1 MSDKTADKAAEEHPG
16 AALKAARERQG
27 ASIAAVATSA
37 HLDESLVGALEEGR
51 YGAFHAPAYI
61 YGYIRAYARF
71 VGVDADPLVRRLDPS
86 WEDSSPPVEMPRPL
100 KPPLADRAQRY
111 LGPLFGGLVA
121 VVLIAA
127 AVVLWMAGWSS
138 SDWAFWKS
146 DDTQA
151 ETTPPAEPR
160 AVDTGPATV
169 VAPPPSREEPMPSRD
184 PSTATGFGDV
194 EAIEGTA
201 IDTDANAEADAPR
214 RFVAPAPTTEAAAQ
228 GAPDPTDAA
237 DSPDLEPAG
246 EDAAPTEAEPQ
257 PLNDFTLLPPDE
269 LALVFEDDS
278 WVEVEDATGETIH
291 ADLGNSGESYSIY
304 GEAPFRIVV
313 GYAPG
318 VQVAFNGE
326 PVALRPH
333 TRSSVARLVVGL

>member
-1 MSDKTADKAAEEHPG
+1 MSDKAAKAAAEEHPG

-51 YGAFHAPAYI
+51 YDAFHAPAYI

-121 VVLIAA
+121 IVLIAA

-146 DDTQA
+146 DDTQV
-151 ETTPPAEPR
+151 ETTQTADPR
-160 AVDTGPATV
+160 AADTPAPV
-169 VAPPPSREEPMPSRD
+169 VTPPPSREAPTPSRN
-184 PSTATGFGDV
+184 PSTGAGFGNA
-194 EAIEGTA
+194 EAIEDAA
-201 IDTDANAEADAPR
+201 IGTDANAEADAPR
-214 RFVAPAPTTEAAAQ
+214 RFVAPAPTVEVPAQ
-228 GAPDPTDAA
+228 GVPDSTDAA
-237 DSPDLEPAG
+237 DSPDIEPAG
-246 EDAAPTEAEPQ
+246 EDTAPTADEAQ
-257 PLNDFTLLPPDE
+257 TPLDLTLLPPDE
-269 LALVFEDDS
+269 LALTFEDDS
-278 WVEVEDATGETIH
+278 WVEVEDANGETIH

-304 GEAPFRIVV
+304 GEAPFHIVV

>member
-1 MSDKTADKAAEEHPG
+1 MSDKAAKTAAEEHPG

-51 YGAFHAPAYI
+51 YDAFHAPAYI

-121 VVLIAA
+121 IVLIAA

-151 ETTPPAEPR
+151 ETTQPADPR
-160 AVDTGPATV
+160 AADTGPATV
-169 VAPPPSREEPMPSRD
+169 VAPPPSREEPAPSRN
-184 PSTATGFGDV
+184 PSTGAGFEDA
-194 EAIEGTA
+194 EEIEGTP
-201 IDTDANAEADAPR
+201 IGTDANVEADAPR
-214 RFVAPAPTTEAAAQ
+214 RFVAPAPTVAADAQ
-228 GAPDPTDAA
+228 GAPDPTGAD

-246 EDAAPTEAEPQ
+246 EDTAPTADDAQ
-257 PLNDFTLLPPDE
+257 TPLDLTLLPPDE

-278 WVEVEDATGETIH
+278 WVEVEDAHGETIH

-304 GEAPFRIVV
+304 GEAPFHIVV

>member
-1 MSDKTADKAAEEHPG
+1 MSDKAAKTAAEEHPG

-51 YGAFHAPAYI
+51 YDAFHAPAYI

-111 LGPLFGGLVA
+111 LGALFGGLVA
-121 VVLIAA
+121 IVLIAA

-146 DDTQA
+146 DDAQV
-151 ETTPPAEPR
+151 ETTQPAEPR
-160 AVDTGPATV
+160 AADTGPATV
-169 VAPPPSREEPMPSRD
+169 VTPPPSREEPTPSRN
-184 PSTATGFGDV
+184 PSTGAGFEDT
-194 EAIEGTA
+194 EAIEDAA
-201 IDTDANAEADAPR
+201 IGTDANAEADAPR
-214 RFVAPAPTTEAAAQ
+214 RFVAPAPTTEAPAQ
-228 GAPDPTDAA
+228 DAPDPTGAA

-246 EDAAPTEAEPQ
+246 EDAMPTDVEAQPQ
-257 PLNDFTLLPPDE
+257 SDFTLLPPDE
-269 LALVFEDDS
+269 LALVFDDDS
-278 WVEVEDATGETIH
+278 WVEVEDAHGETIH

-304 GEAPFRIVV
+304 GEAPFHIVV

>member
-1 MSDKTADKAAEEHPG
+1 MNDKAASKAEKEHPG

-37 HLDESLVGALEEGR
+37 HLDESLVAALEEGR
-51 YGAFHAPAYI
+51 YEAFHAPAYV

-86 WEDSSPPVEMPRPL
+86 WEDSSPPVEMPQPL

-121 VVLIAA
+121 IVLIAA

-138 SDWAFWKS
+138 SDWRFWMS
-146 DDTQA
+146 DETQD
-151 ETTPPAEPR
+151 ETTQT
-160 AVDTGPATV
+160 VDTPAANIAP
-169 VAPPPSREEPMPSRD
+169 VAAPSREEPTPSRN
-184 PSTATGFGDV
+184 PSPGTGFGDTEPMEGDAV
-194 EAIEGTA
+194 GTEANIETGAT
-201 IDTDANAEADAPR
+201 E
-214 RFVAPAPTTEAAAQ
+214 RFVAPAPTTEAVIRTTAEPT
-228 GAPDPTDAA
+228 GAG
-237 DSPDLEPAG
+237 EPPSIQETGSTPG
-246 EDAAPTEAEPQ
+246 EDAEATEAEAQ
-257 PLNDFTLLPPDE
+257 TPLDLTLLPPDE

-278 WVEVEDATGETIH
+278 WVEVEDAHGETIH

-304 GEAPFRIVV
+304 GEAPFHIVV